1 MAKASRRKTHQR
13 DASGSRNFLA
23 QATPSKSK
31 SEQRLAVKA
40 GSKVQSISCASP
52 HVRKHLG
59 NTAAALVT
67 PSPFYERR
75 RESYKQDQIIGS

>member
-40 GSKVQSISCASP
+40 RSKVQSISCASH
-52 HVRKHLG
+52 HVQRHLG
-59 NTAAALVT
+59 NRAAALVA
-67 PSPFYERR
+67 PSPFYKRR
-75 RESYKQDQIIGS
+75 RESYEQDQVIGN